1 MVTNRKFTDFN
12 RDDRG
17 GLGLSRVPEDGF
29 CIAAFVVITDDTNP
43 KRVLMGK
50 MNPKARW
57 DHIGALDLE
66 RVQRHK
72 DGWTLPSSHL
82 MLFESPQEASMR
94 ILKEQLE
101 IDYLELSEPII
112 FSDIR
117 ALKRAPDAKHWD
129 LDFIFL
135 GRSSEKEIPRK
146 PKAWRELMFVQVD
159 EVPQG
164 MITRLHLDIVGKA
177 LGFITPHN

>member
-12 RDDRG
+12 QDDRG

-43 KRVLMGK
+43 KKVLMGK
-50 MNPKARW
+50 MNPAARW

-72 DGWTLPSSHL
+72 EGWTLPSSHL
-82 MLFESPQEASMR
+82 MLFESPQEASRR

-101 IDYLELSEPII
+101 MDNLELSEPII

-129 LDFIFL
+129 LDFIFR
-135 GRSSEKEIPRK
+135 GKTSRDRIPSK
-146 PKAWRELMFVQVD
+146 PAAWIQLEFV
-159 EVPQG
+159 EVTKVPKGQ
-164 MITRLHLDIVGKA
+164 ITQLHLDVIRRAV
-177 LGFITPHN
+177 